1 MHCKRCSKS
10 RRLQMVEGWSCRFD
24 GKSNYGCR
32 HIVASFISLDCRR
45 FWRIRLS
52 SDIEHRRSEGIP
64 DKGAPHSIRFVHP
77 CTTSFIIFTFVFP
90 AGLPEINFYPDVSY
104 IESLSARLTCRGKNY
119 DRVFWFRNDEKLL
132 LDDDPRYEITDH
144 IGETLIIRNVTLSDA
159 GSYTC
164 QAKSTSGGRTE
175 KSLTLTVESNT
186 YQRLLVK
193 NERRRFVF
201 AAEPKVVLHPAN
213 VTVQLGFRATLTC
226 NISGIPTPG
235 KTWFRGRTQ
244 KTVNTK
250 NIRYVIRND
259 RTSSTLIIENIK
271 KTDEDYYY
279 CAGMNDHGHVQSNK
293 GKVVVGS
300 KSTNWSLFDQ
310 LRQCFQFSNR
320 RLLQVR
326 RHLLRLA
333 CRHTR

>member
-10 RRLQMVEGWSCRFD
+10 RRLQMVEGRGWRFD
-24 GKSNYGCR
+24 CKSNYR
-32 HIVASFISLDCRR
+32 HRQIVASYLSLDYRR
-45 FWRIRLS
+45 FWRIWLS

-64 DKGAPHSIRFVHP
+64 DKGAPHSIRFVYP
-77 CTTSFIIFTFVFP
+77 CTTSFNIFTFVFP

-104 IESLSARLTCRGKNY
+104 QESLSARLTCRGKNY

-159 GSYTC
+159 GSYTS

-186 YQRLLVK
+186 YQCLLVK
-193 NERRRFVF
+193 NERKRFVF

-213 VTVQLGFRATLTC
+213 VTVQVGFRATLTC

-333 CRHTR
+333 CRQSR